1 MLRRALL
8 ATPFLASAA
17 SAMTGARVVVAGGGV
32 AEIVCAL
39 GARPALVAADSTCLF
54 PSALTRLPQ
63 LGYLRSLS
71 AEGVLS
77 LRPELL
83 LLAHDA
89 GPPQVVAQL
98 AAAAGPRLRQV
109 PRIEGEAS
117 LRQAVALLAEA
128 LEEPAAGAALAAAI
142 AEDFRTLAAIV
153 PRDSAPRALFL
164 LGGGN
169 GAPMAAGRNTAAE
182 AILRLAGVRNV
193 ITGYDNYRPISA
205 EAALAA
211 NPDWIVA
218 PSHALEAVGGA
229 QALLASPQLAM
240 LPAARAGRL
249 FTADSAYMLGF
260 GPRTAHAARDM
271 AAALHARPL
280 PALPD
285 RPWLH
290 DS

>member
-8 ATPFLASAA
+8 ATPFLAAPAA
-17 SAMTGARVVVAGGGV
+17 AMTGARVVVAGGGV
-32 AEIVCAL
+32 AEIICAL
-39 GARPALVAADSTCLF
+39 GCRDALVGADSTCLF

-63 LGYLRSLS
+63 LGYLRALS

-77 LRPELL
+77 LRPEIL

-89 GPPQVVAQL
+89 GPAPVVAQL

-109 PRIEGEAS
+109 PRIENEES
-117 LRQAVALLAEA
+117 LSAAIAVVAEA
-128 LEEPAAGAALAAAI
+128 LNEQAAGTRLAGTI
-142 AEDFRTLAAIV
+142 AEDFRALAAMRPAGPG
-153 PRDSAPRALFL
+153 PRVMLL

-169 GAPMAAGRNTAAE
+169 GAPMAAGARTAAD
-182 AILRLAGVRNV
+182 AMFRLAGLRNAM
-193 ITGYDNYRPISA
+193 TGYDNYRPVSA

-218 PSHALEAVGGA
+218 PSHVLDNVGGA
-229 QALLASPQLAM
+229 DALLASPALAM
-240 LPAARAGRL
+240 LPAARAKRL
-249 FTADSAYMLGF
+249 YTADSAYMLGF

-271 AAALHARPL
+271 ATAIHTHPL